1 MKIDTNILKNPDLA
15 KLLIILLVIGVGAW
29 YFIDIVS
36 YVIVSLVIAAI
47 LKTPT
52 NYISQA
58 QFYGIRIPRIFA
70 ILLSFAT
77 LFGLIALFVYLFIPL
92 ITNQIKVISNID
104 FENLVSKVMIPIQ
117 SVDDFL
123 VENKLLTQE
132 SFLQDRAKEGLTSLI
147 DERSITE
154 FLTSFLNSLLSLT
167 GNIFV
172 GLLAVLFIT
181 FFLLYEKGAYRK
193 YFISLIPN
201 RYFEVSIA
209 ALSKVEKLLSNYL
222 LGLLLQMLSI
232 FSIAAFGLLISGV
245 EYAVTIAVFAA
256 LANLI
261 PFLGP
266 ILGATFGLLVGIS
279 TNAGLSESQD
289 YLFLI
294 VKILTVFSV
303 VQLTDNLFLQPII
316 FSKSVKAHPLEIF
329 LIVFVGANIAG
340 PIGMV
345 AAIPSYTILR
355 VSFSE
360 FYRGYRQYQVFHR

>member
-1 MKIDTNILKNPDLA
+1 MKLNTEIIKNPDFIRLFA
-15 KLLIILLVIGVGAW
+15 ILIVLGFTAW
-29 YFIDIVS
+29 YFFDIVS
-36 YVIVSLVIAAI
+36 YVILSVVIAAI

-52 NYISQA
+52 NYISQTY
-58 QFYGIRIPRIFA
+58 FYGIRIPRIFA
-70 ILLSFAT
+70 ILFSFSI
-77 LFGLIALFVYLFIPL
+77 LFALIALFVYLFIPL
-92 ITNQIKVISNID
+92 ISNQIKVITAID
-104 FENLVSKVMIPIQ
+104 FENLVNKVMIPIQ
-117 SVDDFL
+117 SIDIFL
-123 VENKLLTQE
+123 FDNKLITQE
-132 SFLQDRAKEGLTSLI
+132 SFLQGQAKEALTSLI
-147 DERSITE
+147 DERTITG
-154 FLTSFLNSLLSLT
+154 FLSGFLNSMLSLT

-181 FFLLYEKGAYRK
+181 FFLLYEKGVYRK

-209 ALSKVEKLLSNYL
+209 AVSKIEKLLSNYL

-232 FSIAAFGLLISGV
+232 FSIVAFGLLIGGV

-279 TNAGLSESQD
+279 TNAGLLESQD
-289 YLFLI
+289 YLILI
-294 VKILTVFSV
+294 VKIITVFGI

-340 PIGMV
+340 PLGMV
-345 AAIPSYTILR
+345 VAIPAYTIFR
-355 VSFSE
+355 VTFFE

>member
-1 MKIDTNILKNPDLA
+1 
-15 KLLIILLVIGVGAW
+15 
-29 YFIDIVS
+29 
-36 YVIVSLVIAAI
+36 
-47 LKTPT
+47 
-52 NYISQA
+52 
-58 QFYGIRIPRIFA
+58 
-70 ILLSFAT
+70 
-77 LFGLIALFVYLFIPL
+77 
-92 ITNQIKVISNID
+92 
-104 FENLVSKVMIPIQ
+104 MIPIQ
-117 SVDDFL
+117 SIDIFL
-123 VENKLLTQE
+123 FDNKLITQE
-132 SFLQDRAKEGLTSLI
+132 SFLQGQAKEALTSLI
-147 DERSITE
+147 DERTITG
-154 FLTSFLNSLLSLT
+154 FLSGFLNSMLSLT

-181 FFLLYEKGAYRK
+181 FFLLYEKGVYRK

-209 ALSKVEKLLSNYL
+209 AVSKIEKLLSNYL

-232 FSIAAFGLLISGV
+232 FSIVAFGLLIGGV

-279 TNAGLSESQD
+279 TNAGLLESQD
-289 YLFLI
+289 YLILI
-294 VKILTVFSV
+294 VKIITVFGI

-340 PIGMV
+340 PLGMV
-345 AAIPSYTILR
+345 VAIPAYTIFR
-355 VSFSE
+355 VTFFE